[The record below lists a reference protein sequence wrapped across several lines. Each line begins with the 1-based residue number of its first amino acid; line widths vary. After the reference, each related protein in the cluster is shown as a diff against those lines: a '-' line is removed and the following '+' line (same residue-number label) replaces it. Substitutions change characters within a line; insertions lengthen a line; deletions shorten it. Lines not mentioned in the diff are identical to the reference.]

1 MIRATSIW
9 WCLSPMNSPPL
20 YVGTLKQVG
29 ALLTTVYPDVNFEI
43 YCNDANGNL
52 EAFGLGYDDIRDLY
66 EKDL

>member
-1 MIRATSIW
+1 
-9 WCLSPMNSPPL
+9 MNSPPL